1 MQGKQ
6 SLASLS
12 ILVKRVGLP
21 PEPGNMKHLFVS
33 AAAKLA
39 AEEGAIR
46 EAKAVRISPTKK
58 SARYSV

>member
-1 MQGKQ
+1 MQEKQ
-6 SLASLS
+6 SLESLS
-12 ILVKRVGLP
+12 ILFKRVRFP

-46 EAKAVRISPTKK
+46 EAN
-58 SARYSV
+58 